1 MSKIFIVGIFLCAFS
16 LNSQVIYE
24 NKQLILETKILAADD
39 GFLLSI
45 INKTDSILIIS
56 SRTPLYRLVD
66 STYFID
72 IQLINLNYGAATLLE
87 PHRTDITNLKSI
99 FPKERYDFFI
109 RIDSLHLNF
118 KQVKYWYF
126 DLQYITYP
134 INQTLNYGY
143 FNTDFKKFLY
153 LLNIPLNE
161 LSIELIN
168 NNMGVIS
175 SDLKLKKIEY
185 YVSNIQAPITETTL
199 KKRHK
204 KRNKNW

>member
-24 NKQLILETKILAADD
+24 NKQLILETKILEADD

-66 STYFID
+66 SIYFID
-72 IQLINLNYGAATLLE
+72 ITLINLNYGAATLLE
-87 PHRTDITNLKSI
+87 PHRTDITSLKNI
-99 FPKERYDFFI
+99 FPAERYDFFI

-134 INQTLNYGY
+134 INQKLDYGY
-143 FNTDFKKFLY
+143 FNFEFRKFLY
-153 LLNIPLNE
+153 LYKIPLNE
-161 LSIELIN
+161 LSFELIN
-168 NNMGVIS
+168 NNIGLIPS
-175 SDLKLKKIEY
+175 NLKLKNVGY
-185 YVSNIQAPITETTL
+185 YVRQIEAPITEPPP
-199 KKRHK
+199 KKRYK